1 MSHVLLTI
9 WWRNAQCMLPHLEP
23 VQWWSSYAVATPAF
37 VDASCRCVVGDGRR
51 VRWSAADGS
60 IECCLATASLR
71 HRRLRADRRYSANIM
86 YHWLE
91 PWSHKKFRTM
101 LTTYE
106 IRNNVDCDG
115 KKKHF
120 HTVFLSALLF
130 LGSLGFELSSNFW
143 NRHREH
149 LQCLT
154 TTCISTVKIHTVFAY
169 ITFEA
174 LQYLP
179 QYLSVFCP
187 WDCVWSCSVH
197 WFHQSVPLQTQIR
210 FVLRFSTWVK

>member
-1 MSHVLLTI
+1 MI
-9 WWRNAQCMLPHLEP
+9 WWRNTQCMRHAAPP
-23 VQWWSSYAVATPAF
+23 WASSVIIF
-37 VDASCRCVVGDGRR
+37 IRCCDACVRRRVMSLRRLWRSSRTLISCRWFDRMLSSHCFIASSSFTG
-51 VRWSAADGS
+51 GS
-60 IECCLATASLR
+60 SILCK
-71 HRRLRADRRYSANIM
+71 HN

-91 PWSHKKFRTM
+91 DWSHKNFRNM
-101 LTTYE
+101 LTPYE
-106 IRNNVDCDG
+106 IRNNVDCDS

-120 HTVFLSALLF
+120 HTVFLSVLLF

-154 TTCISTVKIHTVFAY
+154 TTCIFTVDIHTVFAY

-174 LQYLP
+174 LPYLP